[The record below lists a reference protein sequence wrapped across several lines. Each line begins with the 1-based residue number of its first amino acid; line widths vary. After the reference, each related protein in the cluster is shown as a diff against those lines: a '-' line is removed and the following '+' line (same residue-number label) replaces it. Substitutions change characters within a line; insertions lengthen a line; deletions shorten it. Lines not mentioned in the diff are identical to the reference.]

1 MALNDLVAKGA
12 ALSDLR
18 AFRMAHN
25 DFVAM
30 WVMFSD
36 LRGCML
42 IDFAGSRA
50 NEAHCSQTK
59 YHDLGIKCI
68 ALHILY
74 PFCFVGRGKP
84 RTRSID
90 GVLSSA

>member
-1 MALNDLVAKGA
+1 MHSDLEGKMALNDLKAKGA
-12 ALSDLR
+12 AFSDLR

-42 IDFAGSRA
+42 IDFA
-50 NEAHCSQTK
+50 
-59 YHDLGIKCI
+59 
-68 ALHILY
+68 
-74 PFCFVGRGKP
+74 
-84 RTRSID
+84 
-90 GVLSSA
+90 